1 MKYKLKQEDDIVMV
15 TLSGNVMGG
24 PGFEPFHN
32 EIKEQIAAGS
42 RKFLFDFGG
51 VKWINSTG
59 VGIMVTIHLSVKAG
73 EGSMAICRPNERVQG
88 TYMISQVN
96 QVFDTFDT
104 IEEGVA
110 FLKSA

>member
-1 MKYKLKQEDDIVMV
+1 MKYKLKHEDGIVMV
-15 TLSGNVMGG
+15 SLSGNVMGG

-32 EIKEQIAAGS
+32 EIKERIAAGD

-59 VGIMVTIHLSVKAG
+59 VGIMVTVHLSVQGGGGK
-73 EGSMAICRPNERVQG
+73 MAICRPNERVRG

-96 QVFDTFDT
+96 QIFQTFET
-104 IEEGVA
+104 VEEGVTYLMA
-110 FLKSA
+110 P

>member
-1 MKYKLKQEDDIVMV
+1 MKFKFKQENEV
-15 TLSGNVMGG
+15 TVIELSGNVMGG
-24 PGFEPFHN
+24 PEFVPLHDEVKSRIEKGP
-32 EIKEQIAAGS
+32 

-59 VGIMVTIHLSVKAG
+59 VGIMVTMYTTIKGA
-73 EGSMAICRPNERVQG
+73 EGTMAISRPNERVRG

-96 QVFDTFDT
+96 SLFNTYES

-110 FLKSA
+110 GLG